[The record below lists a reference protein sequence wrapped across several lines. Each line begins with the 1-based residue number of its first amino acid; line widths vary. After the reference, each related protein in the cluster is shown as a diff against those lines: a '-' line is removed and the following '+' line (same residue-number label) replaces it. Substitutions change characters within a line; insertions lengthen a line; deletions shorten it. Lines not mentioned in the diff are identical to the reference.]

1 MDTVFDPFVSLGG
14 YYQSLL
20 LYRFFESGL
29 FDLLAK
35 PRTIQFAAR
44 RYGWRANELRHCLE
58 FLRSTTGLV
67 DRDRL
72 GRFRVIAS
80 HTEMQ
85 GLRFQVIKF
94 AGAYGPTAARLDRA
108 LESPA
113 KGRELV
119 DRRALASAFHGMKDS
134 TRGWIAPMLLGAG
147 VTSLLDL
154 GCGTASLLIELAK
167 IDSRFHGVGV
177 DGDRNMCKLAR
188 GDARAAGVARRVK
201 IICSDGRDLES
212 LPDAGAIHAASLLN
226 EFFAEGSSE
235 AIRFLVQL
243 KARFPGRDCWLVDY
257 YGQLGRAPRR
267 NRSPA
272 VTHGM
277 LHDLVQ
283 VLSGQGVPPPDLKS
297 WRAIYRR
304 SGIKL
309 VEAHEF
315 NEHGLTWFI
324 HRVRL

>member
-1 MDTVFDPFVSLGG
+1 
-14 YYQSLL
+14 
-20 LYRFFESGL
+20 
-29 FDLLAK
+29 
-35 PRTIQFAAR
+35 
-44 RYGWRANELRHCLE
+44 
-58 FLRSTTGLV
+58 
-67 DRDRL
+67 
-72 GRFRVIAS
+72 VIAS
-80 HTEMQ
+80 DTEMQ
-85 GLRFQVIKF
+85 GLRFQVMKF
-94 AGAYGPTAARLDRA
+94 AGAYGPTAARLDRS

-119 DRRALASAFHGMKDS
+119 DRQSLARAFQGIKDS
-134 TRGWIAPMLLGAG
+134 TRGWMAPMLLGAG

-177 DGDRNMCKLAR
+177 DGDRHMCKLAR
-188 GDARAAGVARRVK
+188 ADARAAGVSRRVK
-201 IICSDGRDLES
+201 IVCADGRDLES
-212 LPDAGAIHAASLLN
+212 LPDSRAIHASSLLN

-235 AIRFLVQL
+235 AIRFLAQL

-257 YGQLGRAPRR
+257 YGQLGHAPR
-267 NRSPA
+267 STVSAA

-277 LHDLVQ
+277 LHDLIQ

-304 SGIKL
+304 SGVRL

-315 NEHGLTWFI
+315 KEHGLTWFV
-324 HRVRL
+324 HRIRL